1 MSAFFRTWPERA
13 PAALDIGLLPIRDRA
28 CLRLLDRYESAT
40 ADQLAILVHP
50 TLRTSQRRLRRL
62 WRLGLLERSP
72 LMPEH
77 GGIPMAY
84 RLSHA
89 SADPAWEPSIRA
101 WLPLSVCATCST
113 SSG

>member
-1 MSAFFRTWPERA
+1 MSALFRTWPERA

-72 LMPEH
+72 LMPER
-77 GGIPMAY
+77 GGIPMA
-84 RLSHA
+84 RTTA
-89 SADPAWEPSIRA
+89 PPIRA
-101 WLPLSVCATCST
+101 PTQWRQGSRPTR
-113 SSG
+113 G